1 MVKFILFLLGGFLFV
16 AFQQQTEK
24 VAKLTGKI
32 LNASADFVVIGYEE
46 ERDTLFLAS
55 DGTFAFTKELESPDM
70 FMVLVPS
77 CRAYPAVFMEN
88 GKVSHIE
95 IDVDSPQDVRITGD
109 LEAVHDY
116 LYKGFVLLVYL
127 KKRPVR
133 GFKEYE
139 RMAYHVVD
147 SLLDVVQKL
156 GDECFYRYET
166 KYLRQTVDV
175 LKTGY
180 FNILSTCGEKF
191 DSDPDYNIFMQSMD
205 LNDEAN
211 LKNSN
216 IFYYL
221 QWKASCLTGSS
232 VLDYYEMLKVLQK
245 EVHNQQISNKL
256 ACQLARIYL
265 MSGRKEHV
273 EDVYRIAKDLLAK
286 GSRKEI
292 DDLYTK
298 VTKSLKVNS
307 LAPDFEMMTPEG
319 KTLKF
324 SEVWG
329 KIVYIDIWSTW
340 CAPCCKEIPYVAKLV
355 EHYKNNSEIE
365 FISISLDKNLK
376 DWQSFLESHRPGW
389 KQFVIPEKQ
398 QRAFLKLYGI
408 NGIPRFMVF
417 TKEGRIIDTN
427 APRPSSENIMN
438 YLDGILN
445 P

>member
-1 MVKFILFLLGGFLFV
+1 MK
-16 AFQQQTEK
+16 
-24 VAKLTGKI
+24 
-32 LNASADFVVIGYEE
+32 
-46 ERDTLFLAS
+46 
-55 DGTFAFTKELESPDM
+55 
-70 FMVLVPS
+70 
-77 CRAYPAVFMEN
+77 
-88 GKVSHIE
+88 
-95 IDVDSPQDVRITGD
+95 
-109 LEAVHDY
+109 AVHDY
-116 LYKGFVLLVYL
+116 LDKRYLALVDL

-133 GFKEYE
+133 GFNEYE

-256 ACQLARIYL
+256 AFQLARIYL

-273 EDVYRIAKDLLAK
+273 EDVYCIAKDLLSE

-307 LAPDFEMMTPEG
+307 WLLI
-319 KTLKF
+319 LK
-324 SEVWG
+324 
-329 KIVYIDIWSTW
+329 
-340 CAPCCKEIPYVAKLV
+340 
-355 EHYKNNSEIE
+355 
-365 FISISLDKNLK
+365 
-376 DWQSFLESHRPGW
+376 
-389 KQFVIPEKQ
+389 
-398 QRAFLKLYGI
+398 
-408 NGIPRFMVF
+408 
-417 TKEGRIIDTN
+417 
-427 APRPSSENIMN
+427 
-438 YLDGILN
+438 
-445 P
+445 